1 MKIMF
6 AGDISTHHAKE
17 IASDNG
23 AEAALAEILPIL
35 KTADFRLV
43 NQENVLCKEG
53 VGYAIAKSGPNL
65 RGEEK
70 NIDLL
75 KAGGFD
81 CAILAN
87 NHFGDFHHAAA
98 MATIEL
104 LDREGFSHIGG
115 GKDIDAAYEAVIFE
129 KDGVRTSFIAVCEN
143 EFGGAT
149 RKTPGAAVYNLR
161 KLADRIAEE
170 KKKADFVVVAF
181 HGGNEYNPLPA
192 PRAKDRYRLIIDL
205 GADALIG
212 GHTHCMQGYEF
223 YHGKPI
229 VYSLGNFFF
238 PWPDTKQSSGWCY
251 GYMAELSLEK
261 GKQTTLAL
269 HPYRLNV
276 ADNTLHLFTGAEKEE
291 VLRYVEKISL
301 LIGDDEA
308 LEKYFDAWCLGAGVN
323 YAKNLVKY
331 TPDFEKSGHNYETLQ
346 EISHVR
352 NLFTCESHNFLVENL
367 LRMEQENRFDEARA
381 YADKLAALQ
390 KMPLTECE
398 DSGVYN
404 KIL

>member
-1 MKIMF
+1 MKIIF
-6 AGDISTHHAKE
+6 AGDISTHHAREAIGKV
-17 IASDNG
+17 
-23 AEAALAEILPIL
+23 AEAAIAEALPIL

-65 RGEEK
+65 RGEEE
-70 NIDLL
+70 NVDLL

-98 MATIEL
+98 LATIDL
-104 LDREGFSHIGG
+104 LDKEGLAHIGG
-115 GKDIDAAYEAVIFE
+115 GENIDKAYEAVIFE

-149 RKTPGAAVYNLR
+149 KTAPGAAVYSLR

-170 KKKADFVVVAF
+170 KQKADFVVVAF

-192 PRAKDRYRLIIDL
+192 PRARDRYRLILDL

-238 PWPDTKQSSGWCY
+238 PWPNSKQSSGWNH
-251 GYMAELSLEK
+251 GYMVELDLEK
-261 GKQTTLAL
+261 GKQATLAF
-269 HPYRLNV
+269 HPYRLMV
-276 ADNTLHLFTGAEKEE
+276 DTRKLHFFTGEEKEE
-291 VLRYVEKISL
+291 VLRYIEKITAP
-301 LIGDDEA
+301 IADDEQ
-308 LEKYFDAWCLGAGVN
+308 LQKYFDAWCLGSGTN
-323 YAKNLVKY
+323 YAKCLCYNEAY
-331 TPDFEKSGHNYETLQ
+331 EKSGHDYETLQ
-346 EISHVR
+346 KISTLR
-352 NLFTCESHNFLVENL
+352 NLFTCESHNFLMENL
-367 LRMEQENRFDEARA
+367 LRMEHENRFDEAKA
-381 YADKLAALQ
+381 YLGKLAELQ
-390 KMPLTECE
+390 KMPLTEK
-398 DSGVYN
+398 DGNGVFN
-404 KIL
+404 QVL

>member
-1 MKIMF
+1 MKLIF

-17 IASDNG
+17 VKGKA
-23 AEAALAEILPIL
+23 AEAALAEL
-35 KTADFRLV
+35 KPVLDAADYRLV

-65 RGEEK
+65 RGDEE
-70 NIDLL
+70 NVDLL

-98 MATIEL
+98 MATIDL
-104 LDREGFSHIGG
+104 LDRSGFAHIGG
-115 GKDIDAAYEAVIFE
+115 GKDLASAYGAVTYE
-129 KDGVRTSFIAVCEN
+129 KDGLRVSFIAVCEN

-149 RKTPGAAVYNLR
+149 KTAPGAAAYDLR
-161 KLADRIAEE
+161 LLADRIAQE
-170 KKKADFVVVAF
+170 KEKSDLVIVVF

-192 PRAKDRYRLIIDL
+192 PKARDRYRLILDL

-223 YHGKPI
+223 YKGKPI

-238 PWPDTKQSSGWCY
+238 PWPNTPAESGWNF
-251 GYMAELSLEK
+251 GYMAELTFEK
-261 GKQTTLAL
+261 GAQAKIAL
-269 HPYRLNV
+269 HPYRLMEN
-276 ADNTLHLFTGAEKEE
+276 NTLHLLTGEEKDK
-291 VLRYVEKISL
+291 VLAYVDKISA
-301 LIGDDEA
+301 IIPDGDE
-308 LEKYFDAWCLGAGVN
+308 LQKYFDAWCLGSGVT
-323 YAKNLVKY
+323 YAKNLFY
-331 TPDFEKSGHNYETLQ
+331 TPDYEKSGHDYETLQ
-346 EISHVR
+346 RISHIR
-352 NLFTCESHNFLVENL
+352 NLFTCESHNFLLTNL
-367 LRMEQENRFDEARA
+367 LRMEHENRFDEAKA
-381 YADKLAALQ
+381 YQEKLAALQ
-390 KMPLTECE
+390 KMPLFENE

>member
-1 MKIMF
+1 MKILF
-6 AGDISTHHAKE
+6 AGDISTHHSKE
-17 IASDNG
+17 TKGKA
-23 AEAALAEILPIL
+23 AEAAFAELLPIL
-35 KTADFRLV
+35 KSADYRLV
-43 NQENVLCKEG
+43 NQENVLCPEG

-65 RGEEK
+65 RGDEE

-87 NHFGDFHHAAA
+87 NHFGDFHHAASL
-98 MATIEL
+98 ATIAL
-104 LDREGFSHIGG
+104 LEREGFAHIGG

-149 RKTPGAAVYNLR
+149 KTGAGAAVFNLR

-170 KKKADFVVVAF
+170 KQRADFVVVAF

-192 PRAKDRYRLIIDL
+192 PRARDRYRLILDL

-238 PWPDTKQSSGWCY
+238 PWPNTKQASGWNY
-251 GYMAELSLEK
+251 GYMAELTLEK
-261 GKQTTLAL
+261 GKQAGLAL
-269 HPYRLNV
+269 HPYRLEVDKNV
-276 ADNTLHLFTGAEKEE
+276 LHLYTGEEKKT
-291 VLRYVEKISL
+291 VLDYIERISA
-301 LIGDDEA
+301 LIGDDDELA
-308 LEKYFDAWCLGAGVN
+308 KYFDAWCLGSGVN
-323 YAKNLVKY
+323 YAKNLMGY
-331 TPDFEKSGHNYETLQ
+331 TPDFEKSGHDYETLQ
-346 EISHVR
+346 KISPVR
-352 NLFTCESHNFLVENL
+352 NLFTCESHNFLIENL
-367 LRMEQENRFDEARA
+367 LRMEHENRFDEAKA
-381 YADKLAALQ
+381 YTDKLAALQ
-390 KMPLTECE
+390 KMPLTEVTE
-398 DSGVYN
+398 GGVYSQ
-404 KIL
+404 IL

>member
-1 MKIMF
+1 MKLIF

-17 IASDNG
+17 IKGKA
-23 AEAALAEILPIL
+23 AEAALAELKPIL
-35 KTADFRLV
+35 DTADYRLA

-65 RGEEK
+65 RGDEE

-98 MATIEL
+98 LATIDL
-104 LDREGFSHIGG
+104 LDRNGFAHIGG
-115 GKDIDAAYEAVIFE
+115 GKDLASAYAAVTYE
-129 KDGVRTSFIAVCEN
+129 KDGLRVAFIAVCEN

-149 RKTPGAAVYNLR
+149 KTTPGAAAYDLR
-161 KLADRIAEE
+161 LLADRIAEE
-170 KKKADFVVVAF
+170 KEKADLVIVVF

-192 PRAKDRYRLIIDL
+192 PGARDRYRLILDL

-223 YHGKPI
+223 YKGKPI

-238 PWPDTKQSSGWCY
+238 PWPNTRAESGWNF
-251 GYMAELSLEK
+251 GYMAELTLEK
-261 GKQTTLAL
+261 GAQAKIAL
-269 HPYRLNV
+269 HPYRLTES
-276 ADNTLHLFTGAEKEE
+276 NTLHLLTGEDKEK
-291 VLRYVEKISL
+291 VLAYIEKISAP
-301 LIGDDEA
+301 IADMDE
-308 LEKYFDAWCLGAGVN
+308 LHKYFDAWCLGSGVS
-323 YAKNLVKY
+323 YAQHLVY
-331 TPDFEKSGHNYETLQ
+331 TKDYEKSGLDYETLQ
-346 EISHVR
+346 NVSKVR
-352 NLFTCESHNFLVENL
+352 NLFTCESHNYLLTNL
-367 LRMEQENRFDEARA
+367 LRMEHENRFDEAKA
-381 YADKLAALQ
+381 YQEKLSALQ
-390 KMPLTECE
+390 KMPLSGDTAG
-398 DSGVYN
+398 GVYN